1 METKSD
7 VLIVGAG
14 LAGLLAANAL
24 QAAGQTVRV
33 VEKAR
38 GVGGR
43 LATWRLGPG
52 RGDYGAQFFT
62 VREPTFQKIVDT
74 WLALGMVFEW
84 SRGWADGS
92 AVDSSLDDGFPRYA
106 VAGGMTAVAKHLAQ
120 NLTLHTQTTLEK
132 VHQVGDGWEA
142 VAENGRIYQAR
153 ALLLTPPVPQSLALL
168 NAGQVALSAADQT
181 ALGKIAYAPCL
192 SGLFWI
198 EGAVDLPKPG
208 ALQRPEAAISF
219 IADNQQK
226 GISPEATII
235 TAHANPMMSKIWYE
249 APKGELVGLFVGGI
263 RPFLTKTSSIKAH
276 HIHRWR
282 YALPLV
288 THPERTLIAD
298 GLPPLAFA
306 GDAFNGPRVEGAAL
320 SGLAAAGQI
329 KTGL

>member
-106 VAGGMTAVAKHLAQ
+106 VAGGMTAVAA
-120 NLTLHTQTTLEK
+120 
-132 VHQVGDGWEA
+132 VGIA
-142 VAENGRIYQAR
+142 LS
-153 ALLLTPPVPQSLALL
+153 LLLF
-168 NAGQVALSAADQT
+168 AA
-181 ALGKIAYAPCL
+181 
-192 SGLFWI
+192 LFWFNRWQQHTT
-198 EGAVDLPKPG
+198 P
-208 ALQRPEAAISF
+208 
-219 IADNQQK
+219 IAP
-226 GISPEATII
+226 I
-235 TAHANPMMSKIWYE
+235 
-249 APKGELVGLFVGGI
+249 
-263 RPFLTKTSSIKAH
+263 
-276 HIHRWR
+276 
-282 YALPLV
+282 
-288 THPERTLIAD
+288 
-298 GLPPLAFA
+298 
-306 GDAFNGPRVEGAAL
+306 
-320 SGLAAAGQI
+320 
-329 KTGL
+329 